1 MASCNVALPE
11 PGVPPGG
18 DDVLITNLTR
28 ASQALLERIQREREH
43 VQSLQ
48 VQLLELRGQE
58 EILHGEYL
66 QAEKDYQFLLAD
78 LEEVRAEKKAVE
90 EQLVAAVAPPAEES
104 GGVDLAETLNYPLQ
118 LETAQAEIETTR
130 EDLALSEEYV
140 AVLLAQI
147 EEQKSQL
154 DAFLKYVD
162 APPSELAVERLP
174 GNEVESQS
182 EISEPSPA
190 DGPSSTVLVL
200 LGMVGLSVLMMYHNA

>member
-1 MASCNVALPE
+1 M
-11 PGVPPGG
+11 
-18 DDVLITNLTR
+18 
-28 ASQALLERIQREREH
+28 
-43 VQSLQ
+43 
-48 VQLLELRGQE
+48 
-58 EILHGEYL
+58 
-66 QAEKDYQFLLAD
+66 
-78 LEEVRAEKKAVE
+78 
-90 EQLVAAVAPPAEES
+90 VAAVAPPAEES

-118 LETAQAEIETTR
+118 LETAQAEIEATR

-154 DAFLKYVD
+154 DAFLKDVD

-182 EISEPSPA
+182 KISEPSPA
-190 DGPSSTVLVL
+190 ESPSSTVLVL